1 MHLHPLNADDLYYE
15 VAVDAPLDT
24 TLTYGQPQGRERVI
38 AVGCCVLVPLGARKI
53 TGYVLGRVKPP
64 ASGSSDFVIKP
75 IAAVL
80 TEEPFFPA
88 SLLPF
93 YRWIARYYH
102 HPIGE
107 VVRTA
112 LPLAPGRK
120 SGRRVVLTEQGR
132 VDLTSAFIADAGK
145 HFTHWLDPLVDN
157 GCLEAVM
164 TGRLWRQAG
173 DRNFLR
179 KLEQQQLITIEPVLL
194 TKGGRVKTRTVLLP
208 GPELRPLLQD
218 QGSESDAT
226 LVTDLCRAAE
236 PPLKKSEIRALGL
249 FVELFLASRGQAVAR
264 TAMTRKY
271 PGCGPPLKQLVQR
284 NILATT
290 MERVH
295 RDPFAVT
302 PEIQPVPEQLTDEQE
317 QVLSQFL
324 PAITAASFAPFLLFG
339 VTGCG
344 KTEVYLRAV
353 EHALNQGRTA
363 LVLVP
368 EIALAAQLEAHFHS
382 RFGSRLAVLHSG
394 LSDGE
399 RLDQWQAVLE
409 AKAAVVLGAR
419 SAVFAPLDNLGVII
433 VDEEHEP
440 AYKQEDGLRYHGRDL
455 AVLRGRM
462 AGCPVLLGSATPSVV
477 SYHHCLHNKYSL
489 LTMAKRVAEQP
500 LPVVEIIDLAN
511 TKRSRP
517 DLVFSDQLIAA
528 IHETLAQ
535 KRQSLLFVNRRGFSS
550 FMLCRECGH
559 ILQCRHCQVSLT
571 LHRSRNRLLCHY
583 CGYSLPL
590 QTLCPSCGSMKITGL
605 GIGSERIE
613 EEVRQLFPEA
623 RTARL
628 DSDTSS
634 NRKQY
639 LALLAAVR
647 SRQIDILV
655 GTQMIAKGLHF
666 PHITLVGV
674 VWADSGLGMP
684 DYKAAERTFSLLS
697 QVTGR
702 AGRGDDPGR
711 VIIQTHQPHHY
722 AIQQSR
728 DHNYDAFYQQE
739 IAVRSPL
746 GYPPFSRLINIRFS
760 GVDEEQVQKAAANVA
775 AFLRETGEGGAV
787 EILGP
792 SPSPLVKLRDL
803 TRWQLLLKS
812 RFPAAMHA
820 LCAALQA
827 EKSRLCSS
835 AVTMG
840 VDVDPENMM

>member
-1 MHLHPLNADDLYYE
+1 MHVHPLISDELYYE
-15 VAVDAPLDT
+15 VAVDAPLDI
-24 TLTYGQPQGRERVI
+24 TLTYGQPRGRERVV
-38 AVGCCVLVPLGARKI
+38 ATGCCVLVPLGTRRV
-53 TGYVLGRVKPP
+53 TGYVLGRAEPP
-64 ASGSSDFVIKP
+64 ASGSSDFVIRP
-75 IAAVL
+75 IAAIL
-80 TEEPFFPA
+80 SEDPFFPT
-88 SLLPF
+88 SLIPF

-102 HPIGE
+102 HPVGE
-107 VVRTA
+107 VIRTA

-120 SGRRVVLTEQGR
+120 SGQRIVLTNKGR
-132 VDLTSAFIADAGK
+132 VRVTAEFIAEAGK
-145 HFTHWLDPLVDN
+145 DFAHWLEPLVDN

-164 TGRLWRQAG
+164 TGRLRRRAA

-179 KLEQQQLITIEPVLL
+179 KLEQQQLVTSEPVLL
-194 TKGGRVKTRTVLLP
+194 VKGGRVKTRTVLLP
-208 GPELRPLLQD
+208 GSKMRHLFHK
-218 QGSESDAT
+218 QGLESAASLIENLHQAT
-226 LVTDLCRAAE
+226 E
-236 PPLKKSEIRALGL
+236 PPLKKSEIRALSV
-249 FVELFLASRGQAVAR
+249 FIELFLAGGEQAVAR
-264 TAMTRKY
+264 KAMIRHY
-271 PGCGPPLKQLVQR
+271 AGCGTPLKRLVER
-284 NILATT
+284 NILETT
-290 MERVH
+290 LERVH
-295 RDPFAVT
+295 RDPFGTT
-302 PEIQPVPEQLTDEQE
+302 PEFHPVPEQLTDEQQ
-317 QVLSQFL
+317 QVLCQL
-324 PAITAASFAPFLLFG
+324 VPAITAASFAPFLLFG
-339 VTGCG
+339 ITGCG
-344 KTEVYLRAV
+344 KTEVYLQAV
-353 EHALNQGRTA
+353 QHALNQGRTA

-368 EIALAAQLEAHFHS
+368 EIALAAQLEAHFYS

-399 RLDQWQAVLE
+399 RLDQWQAVLQST
-409 AKAAVVLGAR
+409 ATVVLGAR
-419 SAVFAPLDNLGVII
+419 SAVFAPLDNLGIII

-455 AVLRGRM
+455 AVLRARM

-477 SYHHCLHNKYSL
+477 SYNHCQHNKYTL
-489 LTMAKRVAEQP
+489 LTMQKRVGEQT

-511 TKRSRP
+511 TRRSRP
-517 DLVFSDQLIAA
+517 DLVFSDPLIAA
-528 IHETLAQ
+528 IQETLVQ
-535 KRQSLLFVNRRGFSS
+535 GRQSLLFVNRRGFSS

-559 ILQCRHCQVSLT
+559 VLQCRHCQVSLT
-571 LHRSRNRLLCHY
+571 LHRSKNRLLCHY
-583 CGYSLPL
+583 CGYSLHP
-590 QTLCPSCGSMKITGL
+590 QTLCPSCGAMKMAGL

-623 RTARL
+623 RVARL
-628 DSDTSS
+628 DSDTSA

-702 AGRGDDPGR
+702 AGRGNDPGK
-711 VIIQTHQPHHY
+711 VMIQTHQPHHY
-722 AIQQSR
+722 AIQQAR

-760 GVDEEQVQKAAANVA
+760 GVDEAQVQSAAARVA
-775 AFLRETGEGGAV
+775 AFLRKSGEGDAV
-787 EILGP
+787 EVLGP

-803 TRWQLLLKS
+803 TRWQLLMKS
-812 RFPAAMHA
+812 RNHTAMHA
-820 LCAALQA
+820 LCVALQA
-827 EKSRLCSS
+827 EKSKLCPA

-840 VDVDPENMM
+840 FDVDPENMM

>member
-1 MHLHPLNADDLYYE
+1 MHLHPLNSDELYYE
-15 VAVDAPLDT
+15 VAVDAPLDI
-24 TLTYGQPQGRERVI
+24 TLTYGQPTGRARVV
-38 AVGCCVLVPLGARKI
+38 ATGCCVLVPLGTRRI
-53 TGYVLGRVKPP
+53 TGYVLGRAEPP
-64 ASGSSDFVIKP
+64 PTGPSDFIIKP
-75 IAAVL
+75 IAAIL

-88 SLLPF
+88 SLIPL

-102 HPIGE
+102 HPVGE
-107 VVRTA
+107 VIRTA

-120 SGRRVVLTEQGR
+120 SGRRIVLTEQGR
-132 VDLTSAFIADAGK
+132 VGLTSEFIIDTGK
-145 HFTHWLDPLVDN
+145 HFAHWLEPLVDK

-164 TGRLWRQAG
+164 TGRLWRQAA

-194 TKGGRVKTRTVLLP
+194 VTGGRMKTRAVLLP
-208 GPELRPLLQD
+208 GQKMRPLIQG
-218 QGSESDAT
+218 QGSENAAS
-226 LVTDLCRAAE
+226 LVEDLHDAAE
-236 PPLKKSEIRALGL
+236 FPLKKSEIRALGL
-249 FVELFLASRGQAVAR
+249 FLELFLAGGKQAVAR
-264 TAMTRKY
+264 TTMTRQY
-271 PGCGPPLKQLVQR
+271 PGCGPPLKRLVER
-284 NILATT
+284 NILETAV
-290 MERVH
+290 ERVH
-295 RDPFAVT
+295 RDPFGTT
-302 PEIQPVPEQLTDEQE
+302 PEFHPVPEQLTDEQQ
-317 QVLSQFL
+317 QVLSQLL
-324 PAITAASFAPFLLFG
+324 PAITAASFSPFLLFG

-344 KTEVYLRAV
+344 KTEVYLQAV
-353 EHALNQGRTA
+353 QHALDQGRTA
-363 LVLVP
+363 LVMVP
-368 EIALAAQLEAHFHS
+368 EIALAAQLEAHFYS

-409 AKAAVVLGAR
+409 ATATVVLGAR
-419 SAVFAPLDNLGVII
+419 SAVFAPLENLGVII

-455 AVLRGRM
+455 AVLRARM

-489 LTMAKRVAEQP
+489 LTMRKRVGEQT

-517 DLVFSDQLIAA
+517 DLVFSDPLIAA
-528 IHETLAQ
+528 IRETLVRH
-535 KRQSLLFVNRRGFSS
+535 RQSLLFVNRRGFSS

-559 ILQCRHCQVSLT
+559 ILQCKHCQVSLT
-571 LHRSRNRLLCHY
+571 LHRSKNRLLCHY
-583 CGYSLPL
+583 CGYSLHL
-590 QTLCPSCGSMKITGL
+590 QALCPSCGAIKMAGL

-623 RTARL
+623 RVARL
-628 DSDTSS
+628 DSDTSA

-647 SRQIDILV
+647 SRQVDILV

-746 GYPPFSRLINIRFS
+746 LYPPFSRLINIRFS
-760 GVDEEQVQKAAANVA
+760 GVDENQVQKGAADVA
-775 AFLRETGEGGAV
+775 AFLRATGRGDAV
-787 EILGP
+787 DILGP
-792 SPSPLVKLRDL
+792 SPAPLVKLRDL
-803 TRWQLLLKS
+803 TRWQLLMKS
-812 RFPAAMHA
+812 RNSAAMHA
-820 LCAALQA
+820 LCVALQA
-827 EKSRLCSS
+827 EKGRLCPS

-840 VDVDPENMM
+840 FDVDPENMM